1 MRRAV
6 SSAALVIALSL
17 TSREALAQDQRWIT
31 FLSLR
36 PMGGVGAVIPSSGSA
51 SAEFAGDI
59 TAGLRIFRQ
68 RRDGRAWLI
77 APEVGF
83 SPVTRFDDITVLWHF
98 GVAVGYGTVPLHVA
112 LTPRFV
118 VGAVGEREALGVR
131 GGVLLTALAGLA
143 CAELSYQHL
152 WTGDAR
158 ENDVRLTVGVDAGMI
173 AHVLVR
179 SISSLSR
186 W

>member
-1 MRRAV
+1 MTRALV
-6 SSAALVIALSL
+6 SAALFMALSL
-17 TSREALAQDQRWIT
+17 GSRAALAQDQRWLT

-36 PMGGVGAVIPSSGSA
+36 PMGGVGAAIPSAGNA
-51 SAEFAGDI
+51 SAEFAADV
-59 TAGLRIFRQ
+59 TAGVRIFRQ
-68 RRDGRAWLI
+68 RRDGRAWLL

-83 SPVTRFDDITVLWHF
+83 SPVTRFDDVTVLWHF
-98 GVAVGYGTVPLHVA
+98 GVAIGYGTVPLHVA

-131 GGVLLTALAGLA
+131 GGVMLTALAGLA

-152 WTGDAR
+152 WTGDVR
-158 ENDVRLTVGVDAGMI
+158 EHDVRLTVGVDAGMI